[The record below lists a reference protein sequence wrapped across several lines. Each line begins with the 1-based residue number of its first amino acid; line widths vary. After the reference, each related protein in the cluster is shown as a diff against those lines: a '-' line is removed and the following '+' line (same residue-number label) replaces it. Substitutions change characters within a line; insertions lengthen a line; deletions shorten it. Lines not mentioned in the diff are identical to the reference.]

1 MNITRDLNLNT
12 FLTIT
17 SIFTVLNLY
26 LVIKLTRLKS
36 SFLFFGKADTIP
48 KSEKNIAVKNEDSIG
63 VVAQ

>member
-1 MNITRDLNLNT
+1 MNITTDLNLYT

-48 KSEKNIAVKNEDSIG
+48 KSEKVLLLKNEDSIG
-63 VVAQ
+63 VVTQ

>member
-12 FLTIT
+12 ILTIT

-36 SFLFFGKADTIP
+36 SFFFFW
-48 KSEKNIAVKNEDSIG
+48 KSRYYSKIGKNIAVKNADSIG
-63 VVAQ
+63 VVTQ

>member
-36 SFLFFGKADTIP
+36 SFLFFEKSRYYSKIGKI
-48 KSEKNIAVKNEDSIG
+48 IAVKNGDSIG
-63 VVAQ
+63 VVTQ

>member
-36 SFLFFGKADTIP
+36 SFLFFGKDSKIG
-48 KSEKNIAVKNEDSIG
+48 KNIAVKNEDSIG
-63 VVAQ
+63 VVTQ

>member
-1 MNITRDLNLNT
+1 MNITTDLNLNT

-48 KSEKNIAVKNEDSIG
+48 KSEKILLQKMKIV
-63 VVAQ
+63 

>member
-26 LVIKLTRLKS
+26 LFIKLTRLKS

-48 KSEKNIAVKNEDSIG
+48 KPEKNIAVKNEDSIG
-63 VVAQ
+63 VVTQ